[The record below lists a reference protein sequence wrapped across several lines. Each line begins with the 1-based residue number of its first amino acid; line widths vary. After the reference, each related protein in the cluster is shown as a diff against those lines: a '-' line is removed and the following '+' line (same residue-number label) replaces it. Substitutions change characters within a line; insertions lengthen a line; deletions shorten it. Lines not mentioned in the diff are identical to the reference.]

1 MENSNKVTDNL
12 AELIKNTIKSY
23 LKATD
28 NQEVR
33 TQVVLDALM
42 RVYNV
47 TLLEIYINAI
57 QKEVIK
63 KNNAQ
68 NGEQTKTD
76 NN

>member
-12 AELIKNTIKSY
+12 AELIKNTVKSY
-23 LKATD
+23 LKATN

-76 NN
+76 NK

>member
-12 AELIKNTIKSY
+12 AELIKSTIKSY

-76 NN
+76 NK

>member
-76 NN
+76 NK

>member
-12 AELIKNTIKSY
+12 AELIKSTIKSY
-23 LKATD
+23 LKATN

-42 RVYNV
+42 RVYNAV
-47 TLLEIYINAI
+47 LLEVYIDAI
-57 QKEVIK
+57 QKEVTK

-68 NGEQTKTD
+68 NGEQIKTD
-76 NN
+76 NK

>member
-12 AELIKNTIKSY
+12 AELIKSTIKSY
-23 LKATD
+23 LKATG

-68 NGEQTKTD
+68 NREQTKTD
-76 NN
+76 NK